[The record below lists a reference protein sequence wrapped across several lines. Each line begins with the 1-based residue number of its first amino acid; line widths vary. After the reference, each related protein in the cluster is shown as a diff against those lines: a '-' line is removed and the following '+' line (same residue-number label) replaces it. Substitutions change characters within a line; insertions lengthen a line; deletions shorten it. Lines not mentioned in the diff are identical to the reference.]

1 MNQEEFGKAYQ
12 RGYDITVRFLISRGV
27 PSQLADEVS
36 QAAWARG
43 WERIQQLR
51 NAAMIVTWIN
61 TIALNINRSQFRKP
75 AFESLDHDPIS
86 SSIDVAAIDVRRILS
101 LCRTEERWL
110 LERHHLEGHRIADIA
125 KHQGCTETAARI
137 RLLRAR
143 RSAGNR
149 LIRLGEARQKR
160 AQAA

>member
-1 MNQEEFGKAYQ
+1 MTREEFGKAYQ

-27 PSQLADEVS
+27 PSQTADEVS

-51 NAAMIVTWIN
+51 NTAMVVTWIN
-61 TIALNINRSQFRKP
+61 TIALNINRSHYRKP
-75 AFESLDHDPIS
+75 AFESLEQEPIS
-86 SSIDVAAIDVRRILS
+86 AGLDLAAIDVRRILS
-101 LCRTEERWL
+101 LCRSDERWL
-110 LERHHLEGHRIADIA
+110 LERHHIEGHRIADIA
-125 KHQGCTETAARI
+125 RQQGCTETAARI

-143 RSAGNR
+143 RSVG
-149 LIRLGEARQKR
+149 IRLVRLREARQKR